1 MGIPIL
7 SGIVDGLRV
16 FFKTRRYVAY
26 LIIFVFTTFLGY
38 FVTWLMTIYPGTGT
52 ETILANFFLYV
63 GATGT
68 IYFAFGTLLI
78 GIGADRLWITRRG
91 RGSVTELKGVAW
103 LAVSFA
109 ISVFLSLL
117 VGREAL
123 LFFAMFCWVGW
134 IAFQAYLSSRTSL
147 RLATIAEPKK
157 GGIGVG
163 IGSFI
168 VLIIGLSIIGGV
180 ILAALFLIPE
190 NMFGLGDVVTAIF
203 PNAVANLQVHGILIW
218 VAAGLLGLFAL
229 VSLLAFFRYAG
240 KGAALNVAL
249 MTVFIAIYSGYFLV
263 NVMRRTGA
271 PTMSVVDIAMS
282 LFFLLYAMSGIGR
295 TVTEGVEETR
305 MRTRDFGPLF
315 TFFLASGFFFVDS
328 IIAVSNSGAT
338 ILAGWFDWSSSTVY
352 ETFIFRDIAKLLA
365 FPLVA
370 IFTSLYY
377 LMFERVERVAE
388 DVREERDAGEEIREE
403 DLDKEIVEELEEP
416 SEDRY
421 GAPPSR
427 DPDRLRVDD
436 SRRLGKPKRFGE
448 DDEDQ

>member
-7 SGIVDGLRV
+7 SGIVDGLKV

-38 FVTWLMTIYPGTGT
+38 FVTWLMTIYPGTFI
-52 ETILANFFLYV
+52 EQILANFFLYI

-78 GIGADRLWITRRG
+78 GAGADRAWITRRG
-91 RGSVTELKGVAW
+91 RGRVTELKGVAW

-109 ISVFLSLL
+109 LSVFLSLYF
-117 VGREAL
+117 GREAL

-147 RLATIAEPKK
+147 RLATISEPKK

-168 VLIIGLSIIGGV
+168 VLIIGLGIIGAL
-180 ILAALFLIPE
+180 ILAVLFLIPE
-190 NMFGLGDVVTAIF
+190 NMFGLGDAVTAIF
-203 PNAVANLQVHGILIW
+203 PQAVTNLQIHGILIW

-249 MTVFIAIYSGYFLV
+249 MTIFIGVYSGYFFV

-271 PTMSVVDIAMS
+271 PTMSVVDVAMS
-282 LFFLLYAMSGIGR
+282 IFFLAYAMSGIGR
-295 TVTEGVEETR
+295 TVTEGVEESR
-305 MRTRDFGPLF
+305 MTTRDFGPLF

-328 IIAVSNSGAT
+328 IIAVSSAGAPT
-338 ILAGWFDWSSSTVY
+338 LAGWFEWTGDTVY

-377 LMFERVERVAE
+377 LIFERAERVAE
-388 DVREERDAGEEIREE
+388 DVREEREEGEEIRDE
-403 DLDKEIVEELEEP
+403 DLDREIVEELEEP
-416 SEDRY
+416 PEDRY
-421 GAPPSR
+421 GAPP

-448 DDEDQ
+448 DDNDQ